1 MHGDISYIIIHVSKY
16 SCVFMYVYT
25 YLYIFM
31 YEQFFTG
38 NECTGGNVRA
48 ISTITGKR
56 LTWPLSC
63 FSLIASLECLNIR
76 AQHVRVARVL

>member
-1 MHGDISYIIIHVSKY
+1 
-16 SCVFMYVYT
+16 
-25 YLYIFM
+25 M
-31 YEQFFTG
+31 YEKFFTG

-63 FSLIASLECLNIR
+63 FSLIASLECLNTR